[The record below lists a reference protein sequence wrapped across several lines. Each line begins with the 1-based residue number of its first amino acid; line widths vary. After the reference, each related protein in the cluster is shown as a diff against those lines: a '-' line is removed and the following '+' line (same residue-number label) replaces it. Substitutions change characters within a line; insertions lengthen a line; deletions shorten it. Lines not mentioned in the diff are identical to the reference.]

1 MNIDVIKDKR
11 YELECL
17 TILELLRINILFI
30 NHLLYD
36 DYTTTTTSST
46 TADGGDRTK
55 TGNFSGSAGGSE
67 TRIIPVFIL
76 DACLLSPSSEIC
88 NNIYNGIFYICN
100 ILKLQV
106 YLLIYSYKTN
116 TIYISGK
123 IHPLYSPLIIQLC
136 IQLLSQY
143 FQRYVYVEGQNYDPF
158 VYNII
163 LQMNRVY
170 QGKLYRSIVV
180 HIIP

>member
-1 MNIDVIKDKR
+1 MNMDVIKDKR

-17 TILELLRINILFI
+17 KILELLRINILFI

-36 DYTTTTTSST
+36 DYSSISTTSASE
-46 TADGGDRTK
+46 GGDRAK
-55 TGNFSGSAGGSE
+55 TGIFSGSAGGSE

-76 DACLLSPSSEIC
+76 DACLLSRTSEIY
-88 NNIYNGIFYICN
+88 NNIYNGILYICN

-106 YLLIYSYKTN
+106 YLLTYTYKTN

-143 FQRYVYVEGQNYDPF
+143 FQRYVYVEGQNYDPC
-158 VYNII
+158 VYNVI